1 MHDLRCIG
9 MTRNKNLPAVLL
21 GVAIAIILWMTI
33 LSREKQIEVNTVYQ
47 PFHAL
52 VSFLKEIQRG
62 RIGTNFLGNII
73 LFIPFGFLLPCVT
86 DWNRMW
92 KTVVTGLGFSL
103 VIEIIQ
109 LITSRGC
116 FDFDDVI
123 LNGLGC
129 VIGYGIHRAARKLFT
144 KGSLNTSGI

>member
-1 MHDLRCIG
+1 MSKRKDIS
-9 MTRNKNLPAVLL
+9 TALL
-21 GVAIAIILWMTI
+21 GVTVALILWITI
-33 LSREKQIEVNTVYQ
+33 LSREALIGTPITYR
-47 PFHAL
+47 PLHAL
-52 VSFLKEIQRG
+52 ISFMKEIQRG
-62 RIGTNFLGNII
+62 RIGANFLGNII

-92 KTVVTGLGFSL
+92 KTVVTGIGFSL
-103 VIEIIQ
+103 LIETIQ

-123 LNGLGC
+123 LNSLGC

-144 KGSLNTSGI
+144 KGSLNTSDI